1 MSLVELL
8 SRRIV
13 SCFSSHSDVYNVCL
27 NASTTP
33 IMAMGCQQC
42 LPLIIE
48 KQWDKAKN
56 TAMLCEDQSFWDLN
70 SMHCIVVSWYYCKK
84 KTLQKRFCQ
93 FSALC
98 VIVLVFFY
106 YTILSY
112 TTMVKGCVLCLVRT
126 QRSCAWLG
134 YLWGV
139 AAVGNDGSERLS
151 FWLSNIQA
159 SVCCYPHGSDFTR
172 KLPIFLQQR
181 FYNSVCLS
189 WGLFRAL

>member
-8 SRRIV
+8 SRRLV

-56 TAMLCEDQSFWDLN
+56 TAMLCEDQFHFGILIQ
-70 SMHCIVVSWYYCKK
+70 CIALLFRDTIAKK
-84 KTLQKRFCQ
+84 KNLAKTVLPI
-93 FSALC
+93 FST
-98 VIVLVFFY
+98 VRHSISVFLLY
-106 YTILSY
+106 YTILYYNGKRMCTMSRTYAAQLRAPSY
-112 TTMVKGCVLCLVRT
+112 F
-126 QRSCAWLG
+126 
-134 YLWGV
+134 WGV

-159 SVCCYPHGSDFTR
+159 SVL
-172 KLPIFLQQR
+172 LPT
-181 FYNSVCLS
+181 
-189 WGLFRAL
+189 